1 MRTPGLLLRKLLLSV
16 SHFHFCEARPPC
28 AMSADLQIHGWCH
41 RFCTEL
47 FLLELC
53 ESRLGRP
60 VQTSGT
66 FICEGRGL
74 CGPATQPAVEPV
86 AQAGPRGVADRAPR
100 RFCENSLNFVPLLN
114 RYRTSRYP
122 PGNRGCRMGMSGGI
136 LFIAFR
142 GSGRSRAMQQSVELS
157 TTKRVLTQ
165 QSSIFFFNFFT
176 SLLVASSACLG

>member
-28 AMSADLQIHGWCH
+28 AKSADLQTHGWCH

-53 ESRLGRP
+53 ESRLGHP
-60 VQTSGT
+60 VQTSGI

-122 PGNRGCRMGMSGGI
+122 PEIGGAEWECQGAS
-136 LFIAFR
+136 F
-142 GSGRSRAMQQSVELS
+142 
-157 TTKRVLTQ
+157 
-165 QSSIFFFNFFT
+165 
-176 SLLVASSACLG
+176 SLLFAALAALALCSNQWSYLLRNAY